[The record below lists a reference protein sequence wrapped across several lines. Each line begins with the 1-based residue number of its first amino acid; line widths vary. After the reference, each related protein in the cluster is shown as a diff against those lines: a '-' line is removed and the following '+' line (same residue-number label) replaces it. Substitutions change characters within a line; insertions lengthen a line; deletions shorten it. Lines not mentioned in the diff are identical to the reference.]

1 MSEDTRPED
10 CTHPHRGGQEHI
22 EGFGTGDYHCLSCG
36 EPMPII
42 TKPANCI
49 ICLSKTRRIEPE
61 PTYAKSWH
69 CLDCGKNWGW
79 IAGQ

>member
-1 MSEDTRPED
+1 
-10 CTHPHRGGQEHI
+10 
-22 EGFGTGDYHCLSCG
+22 
-36 EPMPII
+36 MPII

-69 CLDCGKNWGW
+69 CLDCGKNWELGLDSKTVTS
-79 IAGQ
+79 AGIGRYGPSLPS

>member
-1 MSEDTRPED
+1 
-10 CTHPHRGGQEHI
+10 
-22 EGFGTGDYHCLSCG
+22 
-36 EPMPII
+36 MPII